1 MNLWF
6 VCMIDLEDT
15 DEDDLS
21 KGEVVNGDYIYISVE
36 NLRRKSIKIFSQE
49 CLRIL

>member
-1 MNLWF
+1 MQIVTRGIPYQQEIAMRMNLWF

-21 KGEVVNGDYIYISVE
+21 KGEVVNGDYIYISV
-36 NLRRKSIKIFSQE
+36 
-49 CLRIL
+49 